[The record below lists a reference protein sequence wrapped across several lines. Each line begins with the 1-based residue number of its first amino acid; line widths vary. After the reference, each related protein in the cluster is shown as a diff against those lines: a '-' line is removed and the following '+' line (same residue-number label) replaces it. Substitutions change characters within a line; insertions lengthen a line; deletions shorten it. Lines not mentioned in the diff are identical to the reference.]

1 MPADSDIA
9 ALSPLPVL
17 SAESSPES
25 AISSPSDAEQLAPL
39 QRTLQSVFGYS
50 EFRPGQQA
58 VISAICS
65 GQDTLVIMP
74 TGAGKSL
81 CYQLPALVK
90 KRLVLVVSP
99 LISLMKDQVDS
110 MQNMGIRAAAL
121 YGDIPREQQVQTLN
135 QAHHGELDLLYV
147 SPERVVRDRFLD
159 RLADLPLAFVAVDE
173 AHCISQWGHDFR
185 PDYAALGQLKQ
196 RYPNLPIMALTAT
209 ADAATQQ
216 DIVSRL
222 QLEQPLLHV
231 GSFDRPNIRYTL
243 EDKYRPLKQLL
254 DYLNERRGQSG
265 IIYCGSRARCE
276 QVAERLNNHAMRCA
290 VYHAGLEP
298 QVRHKVQDQFL
309 RDEVDIVVATVAFG
323 MGINKSNVRFVV
335 HYDMPK
341 NIESYYQETGRAGRD
356 GLPSEALMLYDP
368 ADRQRIIGFIADI
381 ENPEQRQVEQHK
393 LDAIGAFCEAQTC
406 RRQVLL
412 NYFDEP
418 AQQACGNCDVC
429 LNPPKLYDGLKDAQ
443 MALSCVYRTEQSH
456 TAHHIADVLRGSD
469 NEKVRRHGHQELST
483 HGIGMH
489 HSHEQWLSVIRQLV
503 HLGLLRQDVTR
514 HGALMLTE
522 AARPILRAEQ
532 PLQLAVPRLR
542 VKDKRSLQLG
552 LSDEDRPLFQR
563 LRKVRKTLAD
573 RDEVPP
579 YVVFSDAT
587 LVEMAEQKPTNDS
600 QLLAISGVGRTKLGK
615 YGDDFLTA
623 ICAHLL
629 ER

>member
-1 MPADSDIA
+1 MLADPTSHPAND
-9 ALSPLPVL
+9 LLP
-17 SAESSPES
+17 
-25 AISSPSDAEQLAPL
+25 QL

-50 EFRPGQQA
+50 EFRPGQHD
-58 VISAICS
+58 VISAICR
-65 GQDTLVIMP
+65 GQDALVIMP

-81 CYQLPALVK
+81 CYQLPALVQ

-110 MQNMGIRAAAL
+110 LQNMGIRAAAL
-121 YGDIPREQQVQTLN
+121 YGDIPREQQIQTLN
-135 QAHHGELDLLYV
+135 EAHHGELDLLYV
-147 SPERVVRDRFLD
+147 SPERIVRDRFLE
-159 RLADLPLAFVAVDE
+159 RLAELPLAFVAVDE

-196 RYPNLPIMALTAT
+196 RYPNLPVMALTAT

-216 DIVSRL
+216 DIVQRL
-222 QLEQPLLHV
+222 QLNQALLHV

-243 EDKYRPLKQLL
+243 EDKYRPLKQLV

-276 QVAERLNNHAMRCA
+276 QVSERLGNHNINSA

-298 QVRHKVQDQFL
+298 EVRHRVQEQFL
-309 RDEVDIVVATVAFG
+309 RDEVEIVVATVAFG

-368 ADRQRIIGFIADI
+368 ADRQRIVGFIANI
-381 ENPEQRQVEQHK
+381 ENPEQRKVEQHK

-469 NEKVRRHGHQELST
+469 NEKVRRFGHHEIST
-483 HGIGMH
+483 HGIGMQ

-503 HLGLLRQDVTR
+503 HLGFLRQDVTR

-532 PLQLAVPRLR
+532 PLQLAVPRMR

-563 LRKVRKTLAD
+563 LRGVRKTLAD
-573 RDEVPP
+573 RDGVPP

-600 QLLAISGVGRTKLGK
+600 QLLAISGVGRTKLAK
-615 YGDDFLTA
+615 YGDEFLTA
-623 ICAHLL
+623 ICAYLL

>member
-1 MPADSDIA
+1 MPADA
-9 ALSPLPVL
+9 ALTPSATLTSANALAQLP
-17 SAESSPES
+17 
-25 AISSPSDAEQLAPL
+25 
-39 QRTLQSVFGYS
+39 RTLQSVFGYS
-50 EFRPGQQA
+50 EFRPGQEQ
-58 VISAICS
+58 VISAICN
-65 GQDTLVIMP
+65 GQDALVIMP

-81 CYQLPALVK
+81 CYQLPALVM

-121 YGDIPREQQVQTLN
+121 YGNIPREQQVQTLN

-147 SPERVVRDRFLD
+147 SPERLVRDRFLD
-159 RLADLPLAFVAVDE
+159 RLADMPLAFVAVDE

-222 QLEQPLLHV
+222 QLPQPLLHV

-243 EDKYRPLKQLL
+243 EDKYRPLKQTL

-298 QVRHKVQDQFL
+298 EVRHRVQDQFL

-368 ADRQRIIGFIADI
+368 ADRQRIIGFIANI

-418 AQQACGNCDVC
+418 AQKACGNCDVC

-443 MALSCVYRTEQSH
+443 MALSCVYRTEQSY

-469 NEKVRRHGHQELST
+469 NEKVRRHNHQQLST
-483 HGIGMH
+483 HGIGTH

-532 PLQLAVPRLR
+532 PLELAVPRLR

-552 LSDEDRPLFQR
+552 LDDTDRPLFQR
-563 LRKVRKTLAD
+563 LRSVRKTLAD
-573 RDEVPP
+573 RDGVPP
-579 YVVFSDAT
+579 YVIFSDAT

-600 QLLAISGVGRTKLGK
+600 QLLAITGVGRTKLGK